1 MVSRYLNDWP
11 VTQFFFLLEFNLIP
25 FPRLCNYT
33 FISNHDFYHHFQKK
47 KKKRMNSDFNY
58 FLAYN
63 FRSLN
68 AADYFLRKLES
79 RWKEN
84 EAFFSFWFTFFA
96 KGHHQIFLWKIWT
109 SGTKCLMNFHVKKS
123 QKLILSLCFNF
134 LHEKS
139 KFRESYIHH
148 IKGGK
153 CNNQKLAANSFP
165 FDRSHEV
172 HSWQMSRCF
181 LHAPPSFSFYK
192 NLVQCYSN
200 DLKSVMFFFRN

>member
-1 MVSRYLNDWP
+1 MIGLSLNFSFYWNSIWFPSQDYVIIPSYLI
-11 VTQFFFLLEFNLIP
+11 TTTTTIF
-25 FPRLCNYT
+25 
-33 FISNHDFYHHFQKK
+33 KK
-47 KKKRMNSDFNY
+47 RKKRMNSDFNY
-58 FLAYN
+58 FLAY
-63 FRSLN
+63 FSSLN
-68 AADYFLRKLES
+68 IADYFLRKLES
-79 RWKEN
+79 RWKEK

-123 QKLILSLCFNF
+123 QKLMILSLCFNF

-181 LHAPPSFSFYK
+181 LHAPHAP
-192 NLVQCYSN
+192 
-200 DLKSVMFFFRN
+200 FRIQSI